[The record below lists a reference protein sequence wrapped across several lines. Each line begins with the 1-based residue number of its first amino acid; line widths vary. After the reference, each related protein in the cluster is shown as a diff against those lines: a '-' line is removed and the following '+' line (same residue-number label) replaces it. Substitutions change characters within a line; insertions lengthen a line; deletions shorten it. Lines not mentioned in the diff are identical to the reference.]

1 MMVHCFKQCVIKI
14 ILSETCQ
21 QISQQMHMRSQHA
34 DTRSA
39 TWYMQAHVD
48 ACSALNTKVNI
59 HSSLYMSQQMQMQ
72 WYKQTDTDQ
81 DTSSIHACTCIVPI
95 QRRCIQEHTWHM
107 QSQYG
112 WNLRGQIWMKHSLAL
127 MLHMS
132 MIQVCWHA
140 DLPSMYL
147 LCKSLCMAGFAQNTN
162 AHFLTQEGACAQTLE
177 SYEDLQ
183 RVHKSRN
190 NSSKHKK
197 NFLHSVHGLL
207 IRTFKHEV

>member
-1 MMVHCFKQCVIKI
+1 
-14 ILSETCQ
+14 
-21 QISQQMHMRSQHA
+21 
-34 DTRSA
+34 
-39 TWYMQAHVD
+39 
-48 ACSALNTKVNI
+48 
-59 HSSLYMSQQMQMQ
+59 
-72 WYKQTDTDQ
+72 
-81 DTSSIHACTCIVPI
+81 
-95 QRRCIQEHTWHM
+95 
-107 QSQYG
+107 
-112 WNLRGQIWMKHSLAL
+112 MKHSLAL

-147 LCKSLCMAGFAQNTN
+147 LCKSFCMAGFAQNTN

-207 IRTFKHEV
+207 VRTFEHEV